1 MWLGSTS
8 TGLDRLEISSGKCNH
23 ITEQDGL
30 PNNVVYGILKDQAN
44 NLWMSTNK
52 GLSCFNPSTW
62 EFRNFTSEDGLSCE
76 EFNHFEYRKLKSGE
90 LFFGGIGGYTIFNPE
105 EVLQKQGQVPI
116 VFTGLSISN
125 KLIEFN
131 TNRDVIDAPLPYAQS
146 ITLHP
151 GQNMFTVSFASLE
164 FRSNQKKFYKYK
176 LQGFQDEWTEPSN
189 KNEAT
194 FTNLAPGTYTLFV
207 TGTNTDGV
215 WNTQGASMLIHVL
228 PAWYQTWWFKILL
241 LSLFL
246 SGIYL
251 LYRFRIRQIT
261 KVQLFREKIARDLH
275 DEIGSTLSSISLYG
289 ESAKMMID
297 VQHPLNAIL
306 SKINQST
313 NAMMESMSDIVWA
326 INNKNDKLDNL
337 VNRMNV
343 FALQSFD
350 ANKCTVHFSSDQ
362 ASEQLALEMNDRK
375 NVYLLFKEIIHN
387 AAKHAQC
394 QNIWIDL
401 KVEKN
406 KFIMHIKDD
415 GVGFDLEKYLSN
427 GGERSLGGNGLLN
440 IQKRAEELKANL
452 NLVSKEGH
460 GTELNFEMRLT
471 RHPLN

>member
-1 MWLGSTS
+1 
-8 TGLDRLEISSGKCNH
+8 
-23 ITEQDGL
+23 
-30 PNNVVYGILKDQAN
+30 
-44 NLWMSTNK
+44 
-52 GLSCFNPSTW
+52 
-62 EFRNFTSEDGLSCE
+62 
-76 EFNHFEYRKLKSGE
+76 
-90 LFFGGIGGYTIFNPE
+90 
-105 EVLQKQGQVPI
+105 
-116 VFTGLSISN
+116 
-125 KLIEFN
+125 
-131 TNRDVIDAPLPYAQS
+131 
-146 ITLHP
+146 
-151 GQNMFTVSFASLE
+151 
-164 FRSNQKKFYKYK
+164 
-176 LQGFQDEWTEPSN
+176 
-189 KNEAT
+189 
-194 FTNLAPGTYTLFV
+194 
-207 TGTNTDGV
+207 
-215 WNTQGASMLIHVL
+215 
-228 PAWYQTWWFKILL
+228 
-241 LSLFL
+241 
-246 SGIYL
+246 
-251 LYRFRIRQIT
+251 
-261 KVQLFREKIARDLH
+261 
-275 DEIGSTLSSISLYG
+275 
-289 ESAKMMID
+289 
-297 VQHPLNAIL
+297 
-306 SKINQST
+306 
-313 NAMMESMSDIVWA
+313 MESMSDIVWA